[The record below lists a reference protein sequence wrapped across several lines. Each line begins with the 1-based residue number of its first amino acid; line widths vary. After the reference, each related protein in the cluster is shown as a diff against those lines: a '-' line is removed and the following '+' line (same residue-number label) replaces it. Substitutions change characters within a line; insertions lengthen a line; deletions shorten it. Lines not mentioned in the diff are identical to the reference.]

1 MKLAI
6 ITEVYH
12 PSVGG
17 QEIRYQELAEKL
29 AAKGVE
35 ITVLTI
41 DYDGKLLPKEQIGP
55 VQVER
60 LIVDADYKVLLL
72 GGRLPRNPVTIYKF
86 TKKCREYLKRHPQ
99 DVVICNQW
107 PVMPAFYGR
116 KMGPVSIVD
125 ICEFR
130 SGRIW
135 EYLENRMM
143 HGCGRV
149 MTVSRALE
157 AQARSRYPGLTVKTI
172 PSGIN
177 VHNYRD
183 SGRNHFLFAGRLEP
197 HKHPEMAIE
206 ATLAF
211 NRKFGEN
218 AKLKILGSGKMK
230 EELIAKYGGEPA
242 IEFCGFVSDA
252 EKIDILANA
261 ELLLLPSV
269 REGFPR
275 VIAECMASGVP
286 TLTTDAPDNGGKDVV
301 NDFNV
306 GLAVPLGVDEFVEG
320 IQAIRQN
327 YEQYHQNCLKNCNEL
342 DWDYV
347 VDDFL
352 SFVNQSKE
360 EEVINV

>member
-6 ITEVYH
+6 VTEVYH

-29 AAKGVE
+29 AARGAE

-55 VQVER
+55 VKVER
-60 LIVDADYKVLLL
+60 LTVDPKYKTPLL
-72 GGRLPRNPVTIYKF
+72 GGRLPRNPSTIYKF
-86 TKKCREYLKRHPQ
+86 TQACRAYLKRHPH

-107 PVMPAFYGR
+107 PILPAFHGR
-116 KMGPVSIVD
+116 NLGPVSVAD

-130 SGRIW
+130 SGRAW
-135 EYLENRMM
+135 DYLEKRMM
-143 HGCGRV
+143 HGCRQV

-157 AQARSRYPGLTVKTI
+157 AQARSRYPGLVVKTI

-177 VHNYRD
+177 VKNYHD
-183 SGRNHFLFAGRLEP
+183 AGRGHFLFAGRLEP

-230 EELIAKYGGEPA
+230 EELIAQYGGEPA

-275 VIAECMASGVP
+275 VIAECMASGTP

-301 NDFNV
+301 NDYNV
-306 GLAVPLGVDEFVEG
+306 GLAVPLGVDEFVDG
-320 IQAIRQN
+320 IRTIREN
-327 YEQYHQNCLKNCNEL
+327 YEEYHNNCLKHCSEL
-342 DWDYV
+342 DWDNV

-352 SFVNQSKE
+352 AFVNQSKK